1 MTACPHCGLST
12 PPGRPHRHE
21 YPDHY
26 PQVDIGRR
34 HTKASGFT
42 PRWGLVRP
50 GPTSDA
56 RGALRD

>member
-1 MTACPHCGLST
+1 MNACPHCGANP

-26 PQVDIGRR
+26 PQATTGRPR
-34 HTKASGFT
+34 SPTGFT
-42 PRWGLVRP
+42 PAWGLVRR

-56 RGALRD
+56 RGLLRD